1 LWSSYIILLLLSMQ
15 KPAPL
20 QLMDSLK
27 VWKYE
32 HSDTILSPWVINP
45 TGKWNPKSVNSEID
59 EHSDSILSSVSHQS
73 YGKYGNLNH
82 SIQRLMQL
90 EPDLCNVKFAIKGV
104 IVWRYGV

>member
-1 LWSSYIILLLLSMQ
+1 LPWSSYIIWLLLSMQ

-45 TGKWNPKSVNSEID
+45 M
-59 EHSDSILSSVSHQS
+59 
-73 YGKYGNLNH
+73 GNT
-82 SIQRLMQL
+82 
-90 EPDLCNVKFAIKGV
+90 ET
-104 IVWRYGV
+104 